1 MNTALLSFLQCPGP
15 ALPCHQPRAWSIPIK
30 DSGRRRHCPH
40 PVPLNGLGL
49 EVFFSLPQ
57 EGAVLLS
64 PHCPQGFSPLV
75 AISRLFTAQQFFGVQ
90 RKVQFTVSE
99 AMWIPCKDKCL
110 PQAASRI
117 NRLEKQKLGG
127 KRRHNFRVT
136 DLLQDVLLPSR
147 WEVLSQSKHCTKS
160 LPTTTPPS
168 HCPHPHH
175 CQSAGASLLETQTW
189 TNGGRKEGLQAYASG
204 GLEKKLQIKWVYKQ
218 Y

>member
-1 MNTALLSFLQCPGP
+1 MLRNIWRYFDTGKHLKTSFSKQIYFTVYQFCFVNTALHSFLQCPGP

-99 AMWIPCKDKCL
+99 AM
-110 PQAASRI
+110 
-117 NRLEKQKLGG
+117 
-127 KRRHNFRVT
+127 
-136 DLLQDVLLPSR
+136 
-147 WEVLSQSKHCTKS
+147 
-160 LPTTTPPS
+160 
-168 HCPHPHH
+168 
-175 CQSAGASLLETQTW
+175 
-189 TNGGRKEGLQAYASG
+189 
-204 GLEKKLQIKWVYKQ
+204 
-218 Y
+218 